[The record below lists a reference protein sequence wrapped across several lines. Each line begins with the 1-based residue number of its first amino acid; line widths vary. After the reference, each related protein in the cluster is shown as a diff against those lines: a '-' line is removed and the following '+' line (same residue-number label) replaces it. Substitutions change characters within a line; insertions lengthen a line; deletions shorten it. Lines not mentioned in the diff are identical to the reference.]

1 MRLRLSHLGLGGSR
15 SELQLTVTMAKLLA
29 IVLPA
34 LLALVLAAPV
44 AGQDEQV
51 VNIYSS
57 RHYDTDDALYRQFE
71 EETGI
76 KVNLI
81 EGDTDALLTRIERE
95 GNLSPADVFI
105 AVDAGRLHQA
115 VERGVLQGVESE
127 VLSTRIPAS
136 LRHPEGLWFGLSKRV
151 RVILLSPEVPEDFV
165 TTYEGL
171 ANTKLKGALL
181 IRSSSNIYNQS
192 LVASLLAHHGP
203 KRTQEWARGVVE
215 NFARRPQGGDRDQIR
230 AVAAGEGDVAV
241 ANHYYFARML
251 AGEDAADREAAGK
264 LRLVFPNQ
272 DGRGAHVN
280 LSGAGVVKSAP
291 NRENAIKFLEY
302 LTTVEAQKLYATAN
316 YEYPVLE
323 GVELP
328 EVLKNFREFEEDELN
343 AAQLG
348 ENNREAVRIMDRAG
362 WR

>member
-1 MRLRLSHLGLGGSR
+1 MFN
-15 SELQLTVTMAKLLA
+15 LLA
-29 IVLPA
+29 IVLSS
-34 LLALVLAAPV
+34 LLAPTLLAPA
-44 AGQDEQV
+44 AGQEQEV
-51 VNIYSS
+51 VNVYSS

-71 EETGI
+71 KETGI

-81 EGDTDALLTRIERE
+81 EGDTDALLTRIQQE
-95 GNLSPADVFI
+95 GDLSPADIFI

-115 VERGVLQGVESE
+115 VERGVLQGVKSD
-127 VLSTRIPAS
+127 VLAERIPAS
-136 LRHPEGLWFGLSKRV
+136 LRHPDGLWFGLSKRV
-151 RVILLSPEVPEDFV
+151 RVILLSPDVPEDFV

-171 ANTKLKGALL
+171 ADSKLEGSLL

-203 KRTQEWARGVVE
+203 QRTQEWARGLVE
-215 NFARRPQGGDRDQIR
+215 NLARAPQGGDRDQIR

-241 ANHYYFARML
+241 SNHYYYARML
-251 AGEDAADREAAGK
+251 DGEDPADREAAAK

-272 DGRGAHVN
+272 EDRGAHVN
-280 LSGAGVVKSAP
+280 LSGAGVLKNAP

-302 LTTVEAQKLYATAN
+302 LTSVEAQKLYATAN
-316 YEYPVLE
+316 YEYPVVE

-328 EVLKNFREFEEDELN
+328 EVLKKFGEFKADELN
-343 AAQLG
+343 AAKLG